1 MTYAVNTKVSPAS
14 SRVEIE
20 RILQRYG
27 ATGFLYGW
35 AEGSAVVAFE
45 MSGRRVKFVLP
56 ILHSAAFTQTE
67 TGRERGQAA
76 VTTAHEQAIRQRWRA
91 LALAIKAKLEI
102 VESGITEFDEEFLA
116 HIVLPGGERIG
127 DWLAPQLER
136 VFSSGQMPPLLPA
149 PSSK

>member
-1 MTYAVNTKVSPAS
+1 MTYAANTKVSPAS

-20 RILQRYG
+20 RILERYG

-35 AEGSAVVAFE
+35 AEGNAVVAFE
-45 MSGRRVKFVLP
+45 MSGRRVKFLLP
-56 ILHSAAFTQTE
+56 IPHLDEFAQTE
-67 TGRERGQAA
+67 TGRERSEGAT
-76 VTTAHEQAIRQRWRA
+76 TTAHQHAIRQRWRA

-149 PSSK
+149 PK